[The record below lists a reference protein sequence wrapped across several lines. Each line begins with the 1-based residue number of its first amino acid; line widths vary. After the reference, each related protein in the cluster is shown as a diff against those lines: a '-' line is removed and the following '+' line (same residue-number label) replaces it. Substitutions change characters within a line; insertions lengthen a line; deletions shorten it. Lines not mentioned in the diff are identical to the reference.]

1 MSVSSAKSVWLG
13 RAESFIN
20 PQEFKIFSGG
30 DDTVSYLLNQYM
42 DAVIY
47 FTYDNDVMRL
57 ELTNDKYEEN
67 ILPQASL
74 DRVGVEGKWQFSD
87 DEEKQK
93 FNRLLKRAER
103 SKNYETEGIWF
114 RSFSQCCGYQECCLI
129 FQLRMVAKH
138 DNEVLYCALLY
149 NDTEMQHSF
158 KSISDNEAKFRMAA
172 EQANIYAWEYDI
184 ATHEM
189 RPCTR
194 CMRDLGLPPV
204 VENYPDLKASPNMMQ
219 LSEEITSTE
228 NKIAFARQH
237 YNDSVTEYNTY
248 RQFFPNNL
256 LANSFGHHKD
266 AALLEFDDKPKIVVA
281 PEVKFTQ

>member
-20 PQEFKIFSGG
+20 PQEFKIFSGE

-93 FNRLLKRAER
+93 AELR
-103 SKNYETEGIWF
+103 S
-114 RSFSQCCGYQECCLI
+114 
-129 FQLRMVAKH
+129 
-138 DNEVLYCALLY
+138 
-149 NDTEMQHSF
+149 
-158 KSISDNEAKFRMAA
+158 
-172 EQANIYAWEYDI
+172 
-184 ATHEM
+184 
-189 RPCTR
+189 
-194 CMRDLGLPPV
+194 
-204 VENYPDLKASPNMMQ
+204 
-219 LSEEITSTE
+219 
-228 NKIAFARQH
+228 
-237 YNDSVTEYNTY
+237 
-248 RQFFPNNL
+248 L
-256 LANSFGHHKD
+256 LAVNNSFRKLVVSKSYGRSWID
-266 AALLEFDDKPKIVVA
+266 ENGILRIGLIDFLLDQNSLDR
-281 PEVKFTQ
+281 